1 MVVFASLRRGCQ
13 EKTSRLPASSCLT
26 IRNLSANLST
36 MHEWLV
42 NYGFYSLFL
51 LSFLAATVIP
61 LGSEW
66 LLVAMLLS
74 RSEPL
79 AAVAVATAGNF
90 LGALTTYW
98 IGLHGGDFL
107 KQRVLRLDQKSTLK
121 AERFY
126 ARFGSYSLLLSFL
139 PIVGDPLCLI
149 GGVLRVRFIRF
160 SLLVVSG
167 KLARYAA
174 VAWLTLQGAAL

>member
-1 MVVFASLRRGCQ
+1 
-13 EKTSRLPASSCLT
+13 
-26 IRNLSANLST
+26 

-51 LSFLAATVIP
+51 LSFLASTLVP

-66 LLVAMLLS
+66 LLIAMILS
-74 RSEPL
+74 RSEPW
-79 AAVAVATAGNF
+79 AVVAVATVGNY
-90 LGALTTYW
+90 LGALSTYW
-98 IGLHGGDFL
+98 IGLYGGDFL
-107 KQRVLRLDQKSTLK
+107 KRRVLRMDEKSTQK

-126 ARFGSYSLLLSFL
+126 DRFGSFSLLLSFL

-149 GGVLRVRFIRF
+149 GGVLRVSFIRF
-160 SLLVVSG
+160 SLLVLSG